1 MARLWRLLPLALVM
15 AVLIGLPP
23 LLGAGL
29 QNAMTNMLIA
39 ALFAVAF
46 NLLMGQGGML
56 SFGHAAFY
64 GVGAFAVM
72 HLMTAIDRGGL
83 SFPTPLLPLAGAAAG
98 LIVGLLTGWF
108 ATLRSGVY
116 FALVTL
122 ALAEMLHSLAPHW
135 EGLFG
140 GEAGISSMRMPWGGF
155 VFGQV
160 IEIYYLTLIW
170 VTLCIG
176 LLYAYTRTPFGR
188 LTLALRDNEERV
200 RFMGYDAHATKMIVF
215 AVSAAFAGVAG
226 GLLAVSNEQANYE
239 LFGTHVSAQV
249 VLHTF
254 VGGSTVFFGPAIGAA
269 VFTLFAYLVSDVSR
283 SWLLYQGVIFVLV
296 MLYAPLGIGGVVML
310 HLRHWARIPWQRM
323 APPYVGA
330 TAATLL
336 VGAGAVMI
344 VEFLEAL
351 FSPRYF
357 ALRRQADMGWPAFE
371 RFGTSWEPFGL
382 TTWGP
387 PLLLLVVGLLVLL
400 RLRHRIVALWEEV
413 KEAEAAEG
421 RTAA

>member
-1 MARLWRLLPLALVM
+1 MALLWRLLPLALLM

-98 LIVGLLTGWF
+98 LIVGLITGWF

-155 VFGQV
+155 LFGRV

-176 LLYAYTRTPFGR
+176 LLYAFTRTPFGR

-200 RFMGYDAHATKMIVF
+200 RFLGYDAHATKMIVF
-215 AVSAAFAGVAG
+215 AVSATFAGVAG
-226 GLLAVSNEQANYE
+226 GLLAVSNEQTNYE
-239 LFGTHVSAQV
+239 LFSTHVSAQV

-269 VFTLFAYLVSDVSR
+269 IFTLFAYLVSDVSR

-310 HLRHWARIPWQRM
+310 HLRHWARIPWRRM
-323 APPYVGA
+323 AAPYAGA

-336 VGAGAVMI
+336 VGAGAVMV
-344 VEFLEAL
+344 VEFLEVL
-351 FSPRYF
+351 FSPHYF
-357 ALRRQADMGWPAFE
+357 ALRRRADMGWPEFH

-382 TTWGP
+382 ATWVP
-387 PLLLLVVGLLVLL
+387 PVLLLILGLLVLL
-400 RLRHRIVALWEEV
+400 RLRRRIVALWEEV
-413 KEAEAAEG
+413 HEQAAAEG
-421 RTAA
+421 RGEA

>member
-226 GLLAVSNEQANYE
+226 GLLAVSDRK
-239 LFGTHVSAQV
+239 SV
-249 VLHTF
+249 V
-254 VGGSTVFFGPAIGAA
+254 
-269 VFTLFAYLVSDVSR
+269 
-283 SWLLYQGVIFVLV
+283 
-296 MLYAPLGIGGVVML
+296 
-310 HLRHWARIPWQRM
+310 
-323 APPYVGA
+323 
-330 TAATLL
+330 
-336 VGAGAVMI
+336 
-344 VEFLEAL
+344 
-351 FSPRYF
+351 
-357 ALRRQADMGWPAFE
+357 
-371 RFGTSWEPFGL
+371 
-382 TTWGP
+382 
-387 PLLLLVVGLLVLL
+387 
-400 RLRHRIVALWEEV
+400 
-413 KEAEAAEG
+413 
-421 RTAA
+421 

>member
-1 MARLWRLLPLALVM
+1 MARVWQLLLFVLIM

-39 ALFAVAF
+39 ALFAMAF

-98 LIVGLLTGWF
+98 LLVGLVTGWF

-155 VFGQV
+155 IFGQV

-170 VTLCIG
+170 VTLSIG

-215 AVSAAFAGVAG
+215 AVSATFAGIAG

-269 VFTLFAYLVSDVSR
+269 IFTLFAYLVSDVSR

-310 HLRHWARIPWQRM
+310 HLRHWASIPWQRM
-323 APPYVGA
+323 VGPYAGA

-336 VGAGAVMI
+336 MAIGTVMV

-351 FSPRYF
+351 FSPHYV
-357 ALRRQADMGWPAFE
+357 AQRRQAETSWPAFE
-371 RFGTSWEPFGL
+371 RFGASWEPFGIL
-382 TTWGP
+382 TWGP
-387 PLLLLVVGLLVLL
+387 PLLLLIVGLLILL
-400 RLRHRIVALWEEV
+400 RLRHRIVALWDEV
-413 KEAEAAEG
+413 QETAE
-421 RTAA
+421 TAARSGV